1 MLSKRLLLLFVLVSL
16 QSMTYSQMSEIDS
29 LQNILANSKGV
40 DTTRV
45 NVLNKL
51 ASLYT
56 RSSHSVSLKYA
67 FEADSLSNIIDY
79 DFGKAESNRIIGVV
93 NISMPDYEK
102 AIFHLNYSMDL
113 FYEIDRMYGVF
124 NCLNSLGT
132 AYSYMGDLEKALEYF
147 NKSLEIS
154 DFFEDPTIKTLAYNN
169 IGNIFYFQGDYD
181 SALEHYHKAL
191 EIREQSG
198 EASGMAGSYNN
209 LGVIYKLKGDYPRAL
224 EYYQKS
230 LKIRE
235 ELLDRRGVAMSYNNI
250 GVIYDMQGDYDAALS
265 YYEKALEIRKELGDK
280 AGISTG
286 YNNIGHI
293 YQNIGEYRNA
303 LKYYYESLNIKTE
316 IGDKNDMALTFNNV
330 ANAYLSLKNYK
341 KSHEYFLKAISL
353 SKEIGI
359 KSIEAW
365 GNAGLGELFFNQ
377 NDFPNA
383 YSHSRFAYQL
393 ANEIGEIKLRQK
405 AAEILSHSAAKIGL
419 YEEAYKFHII
429 NKNLSDSIKSEENI
443 RKTIGL
449 EFEYRYEK
457 EKEIARLEKEKS
469 EALFEEEL
477 VYQKNIRNYL
487 IVGFVLLAL
496 LLLVLAYGFIQRK
509 KKNRLLAIQRSLEFK
524 QNFLAN
530 MSHEIRTPLTGL
542 VGMIDI
548 LKKTELD
555 DDQKDYISTLKQ
567 SSENLQ
573 EIINQILDY
582 AKIESGELKLNV
594 RLFKF
599 ENLMLDANK
608 LFSTICNKD
617 IEFFVE
623 IDDDIPDYVIADR
636 GRIMQ
641 IINNLVLN
649 AVKYTDKGKISIIS
663 SLIGSNI
670 ANNEI
675 TLRIEVR
682 DTGVGV
688 KKEKRNSLFIPFGQI
703 DQTDIRGHDGSGLGL
718 SICKE
723 LAKMQGGEI
732 GFESEVNVG
741 SSFWFTVKAKV
752 GQYDKTID
760 T

>member
-1 MLSKRLLLLFVLVSL
+1 
-16 QSMTYSQMSEIDS
+16 MSEIDS
-29 LQNILANSKGV
+29 LQNILANNKKI

-56 RSSHSVSLKYA
+56 KSSHSVSLKHA
-67 FEADSLSNIIDY
+67 FEADSLSNILNY

-93 NISMPDYEK
+93 YISKPDYTK
-102 AIFHLNYSMDL
+102 AIFHLDYSMDL
-113 FYEIDRMYGVF
+113 FYKIDRMYGVF

-132 AYSYMGDLEKALEYF
+132 AYSYIGDLEKALEYF
-147 NKSLEIS
+147 YKSLEIS
-154 DFFEDPTIKTLAYNN
+154 DFFEDSTIKTLAYNN

-191 EIREQSG
+191 EIREKNG

-235 ELLDRRGVAMSYNNI
+235 DLLDRRGVAMSYNNI
-250 GVIYDMQGDYDAALS
+250 GVIYDMQGDYESALS

-293 YQNIGEYRNA
+293 YQNIGEYQNA
-303 LKYYYESLNIKTE
+303 LKYYYESLSIKTE
-316 IGDKNDMALTFNNV
+316 IGDKNDMALTFNNI
-330 ANAYLSLKNYK
+330 ANAYLSLKDYR
-341 KSHEYFLKAISL
+341 KSHDYFIKAISL
-353 SKEIGI
+353 SKEVGI

-377 NDFPNA
+377 NDYPNA
-383 YSHSRFAYQL
+383 YSRSRYAYKL

-405 AAEILSHSAAKIGL
+405 SAEILSHSAAKIGL

-487 IVGFVLLAL
+487 IVGFILLAL
-496 LLLVLAYGFIQRK
+496 LLSVLAYGFVQRR

-555 DDQKDYISTLKQ
+555 EDQKDYISTLKQ

-582 AKIESGELKLNV
+582 AKIESGVLKLNV
-594 RLFKF
+594 RVFKF
-599 ENLMLDANK
+599 ENIMLDAKK
-608 LFSTICNKD
+608 LFNSICNKD
-617 IEFFVE
+617 IEFIVE
-623 IDDDIPDYVIADR
+623 IDDDIPDYIVADR

-649 AVKYTDKGKISIIS
+649 AVKFTDKGKISIIA

-670 ANNEI
+670 ASNEI

-682 DTGVGV
+682 DTGIGV
-688 KKEKRNSLFIPFGQI
+688 KKEKRNTLFVPFGQI

-741 SSFWFTVKAKV
+741 SSFWFTIKAKV
-752 GQYDKTID
+752 GHDKKENISE
-760 T
+760 